1 MCKQAMRGFTLIE
14 LLVVIAIIA
23 ILAGTLFPVFVKA
36 RQRAYEST
44 CLTNQ
49 RQIAVAL
56 SIYTQDNSG
65 WYPPINV
72 TWQVLKLPPKSMI
85 CPTAGEKVLNGYG
98 ISYGLNARSI
108 LDPLLPT
115 PDATLISADALPN
128 CNNIIF
134 LPCNVSM
141 LHSNGTAIMSF
152 ADGHVKQD
160 KYVPI
165 SMLLDSSFSLWPPD
179 SYIYNSNDTILIGDP
194 GAACDSNGGTPGFPF
209 PRGWVG
215 YTYPIVEAT
224 PNLKNNGNFVMS
236 PSPGPYITGKEVAAG
251 WGPGQGWGLHCS
263 NTHVKLVNNWRT
275 FSGQSLVDPKVNLA
289 WVVTL
294 PIGPAGAATYG
305 TNLNQCAIWSI
316 DIASMQ
322 LSDVGENGRGTDTNQ
337 PNITPDA
344 VIDNAYCDAT
354 MDVYDVNFKEICEL
368 EFKCVENPDPKRTV
382 SYVSFNGHNVLPP
395 AYGVFPSITSVPPPG
410 DPYTWAAQWGYAAVL
425 GNSFTLSISGG
436 NFPSGASLS
445 CSINGKM
452 IGSATA
458 APLPGGCNVAQPAYL
473 VFHSPAGDPKAGGE
487 VSYWI
492 DENKSGLP
500 QPFSFNWVE
509 TLPSL

>member
-1 MCKQAMRGFTLIE
+1 MYMKKFRGFTLIE

-56 SIYTQDNSG
+56 SIYTQDNGG

-72 TWQVLKLPPKSMI
+72 TWQVLKLPPKSMV

-108 LDPLLPT
+108 LDPLLPS

-141 LHSNGTAIMSF
+141 LHTNGTAIMSF

-160 KYVPI
+160 KSVPI
-165 SMLLDSSFSLWPPD
+165 TMLLDSSASLWQPE
-179 SYIYNSNDTILIGDP
+179 SYVLNGNGNWLCSDP
-194 GAACDSNGGTPGFPF
+194 SANNGYPTRPF
-209 PRGWVG
+209 PPGWAG

-224 PNLKNNGNFVMS
+224 PNMKNNGPFIMS
-236 PSPGPYITGKEVAAG
+236 PTPGPYITTKDITNG
-251 WGPGQGWGLHCS
+251 WGPGQNWGLTLH
-263 NTHVKLVNNWRT
+263 TTGVTLVNNWRT
-275 FSGQSLVDPKVNLA
+275 FSGQSLTDPKVNLA

-294 PIGPAGAATYG
+294 PVGPAGAAAYG
-305 TNLNQCAIWSI
+305 SSLNQCAIWSI
-316 DIASMQ
+316 SMATMH
-322 LSDVGENGRGTDTNQ
+322 LRNVGENGRGTDTNQ

-354 MDVYDVNFKEICEL
+354 IDVYDVNFKQICEL
-368 EFKCVENPDPKRTV
+368 EFKCIANPDPKRTV
-382 SYVSFNGHNVLPP
+382 SYVSFNGHSVLVP
-395 AYGVFPSITSVPPPG
+395 AYGVVPSITSVPPPG
-410 DPYTWAAQWGYAAVL
+410 DPYTWAARWGYDAVL
-425 GNSFTLSISGG
+425 TNAFALSISGG

-445 CSINGKM
+445 CSINGVVV
-452 IGSATA
+452 GSATA
-458 APLPGGCNVAQPAYL
+458 APLPGGCNVAQPGYI

-487 VSYWI
+487 VSYEI
-492 DENKSGLP
+492 NSNIGGLP

-509 TLPSL
+509 TMPSL